1 MGQPLV
7 YLDCWR
13 NYNVLDAF
21 EFKHFRINQS
31 KLFVDKKNYINGIEN
46 FWSQAKRHMHKFNGV
61 PMEHFWLFLMECEW
75 HFNNLKPQAQLKMI
89 KQWVMKYLT

>member
-1 MGQPLV
+1 MIQPLV

-13 NYNVLDAF
+13 SYNVLNAF